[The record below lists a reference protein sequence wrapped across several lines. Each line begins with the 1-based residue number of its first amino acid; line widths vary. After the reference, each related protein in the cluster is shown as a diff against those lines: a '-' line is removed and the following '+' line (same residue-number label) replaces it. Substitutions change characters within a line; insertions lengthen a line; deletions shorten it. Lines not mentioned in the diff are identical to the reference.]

1 MTAVKE
7 QAAKSLQQM
16 AAANTPVRKQ
26 AAAEAAL
33 PDAPDIDA
41 LLDTATESGMSQSDL
56 DAYWDAAAAQH
67 ANKPLSD
74 DMIPYEEARKRGL
87 LPDSSEE

>member
-1 MTAVKE
+1 
-7 QAAKSLQQM
+7 M

-26 AAAEAAL
+26 EKAEETL
-33 PDAPDIDA
+33 PDAPEIDA
-41 LLDTATESGMSQSDL
+41 LLEAAPDSGMSQADL